1 MRLLYFDSPYLLFV
15 YVYCSIV
22 VLKYAF
28 LFICLSY
35 LIFVSEQSYT
45 LTSINTVNCNK
56 IINIASVLV
65 EIKPRRERTP
75 KMAPNDKQMNKN
87 AYFNTT
93 IEQYTYTKSRYGESK
108 YNKRIIY
115 KDCEQYQIIHTY
127 HNNMLFNSY

>member
-75 KMAPNDKQMNKN
+75 KVTHCNDQFMKIGQLN
-87 AYFNTT
+87 
-93 IEQYTYTKSRYGESK
+93 
-108 YNKRIIY
+108 
-115 KDCEQYQIIHTY
+115 
-127 HNNMLFNSY
+127 

>member
-1 MRLLYFDSPYLLFV
+1 
-15 YVYCSIV
+15 
-22 VLKYAF
+22 
-28 LFICLSY
+28 
-35 LIFVSEQSYT
+35 
-45 LTSINTVNCNK
+45 
-56 IINIASVLV
+56 
-65 EIKPRRERTP
+65 
-75 KMAPNDKQMNKN
+75 MNKN